1 MAEDNSFTYQETII
15 EGFLCPSCFKPFSG
29 PELLEV
35 HFAKEHFH
43 NTLSHDQFQNY
54 VKAPVIGKIRSLTS
68 DFDKL
73 RQAHVDRTALETNLL
88 LIRLEKLSNI
98 PDNLETSQRHAL
110 EQSIVPWIE
119 AKVNL
124 CPRCGASFGLSWS
137 KDSIPDDST
146 SPITSHSLLVSAPA
160 SLSRRARKSLHIA
173 SRFVATLIDN
183 DPVYRRMHH
192 CRLCGHIICADCSFF
207 LSKEEI
213 SHVMEACNW
222 ACSDTLR
229 SKTVPVDNL
238 QPNEGGT
245 LKHMP
250 PFFSRATSVTSLDS
264 AVPKRREEIPKLRIC
279 EVCKSVLEEK
289 MQQIEES
296 SATPLGFEEFQ
307 ALKQEMAKV
316 TEKMPLFSSMANSL
330 NSGEEKYILEIA
342 KSLRLELL
350 QSLRKIDEIGK
361 AIASLDV
368 SLSRS
373 AATQA
378 RLNRTVGQFA
388 RRFVQNNLP
397 SLRVLPSE
405 MEHRRLAQ
413 KRATELE
420 SKRQEVVVSSE
431 AGWMPSS
438 MRSGDYFAG
447 DSVTAQMAE
456 EEVVGFDESNPRVIL
471 MRQMDL
477 VADYLMQAQAAHRST
492 EEITNLAQNLA
503 DLEIELTRISAAS
516 PHQ

>member
-15 EGFLCPSCFKPFSG
+15 EGFLCPSCLKPFSG
-29 PELLEV
+29 PELLED

-54 VKAPVIGKIRSLTS
+54 VKAPVTGKIRSLTS

-73 RQAHVDRTALETNLL
+73 RQAHVNRTALETNLL

-124 CPRCGASFGLSWS
+124 CPRCGASFGLGWS
-137 KDSIPDDST
+137 KDSIPEDST

-160 SLSRRARKSLHIA
+160 SLSRRARESLHLV

-213 SHVMEACNW
+213 SHFN
-222 ACSDTLR
+222 
-229 SKTVPVDNL
+229 K
-238 QPNEGGT
+238 GGT
-245 LKHMP
+245 LKHKP

-289 MQQIEES
+289 MQQIEDS

-307 ALKQEMAKV
+307 MAKV
-316 TEKMPLFSSMANSL
+316 TEKMPLFSSMASSL

-413 KRATELE
+413 KRTTELE

-447 DSVTAQMAE
+447 DSVTARMAE
-456 EEVVGFDESNPRVIL
+456 EEVVGFDESSPRVIL